1 MHLSPK
7 EIFVIS
13 GFGAILLLIGLILVV
28 DAVRRAVSEGRE
40 KNHDLHV

>member
-1 MHLSPK
+1 MGYETVPL
-7 EIFVIS
+7 VI
-13 GFGAILLLIGLILVV
+13 GLAILLLIGLILVV

>member
-1 MHLSPK
+1 MDYEMVPLVIGLA
-7 EIFVIS
+7 IFLFV
-13 GFGAILLLIGLILVV
+13 GLILVA